1 MGSSK
6 LHHVF
11 TETSPT
17 PHHLAK
23 LWMKLGLSRNPTL
36 APEAAA
42 KSIFIQL
49 PQMSCLHWG
58 TFPVTQKL
66 HSKEQ
71 SEHSSTLL
79 PVPRPSSQPSPS
91 SRQSCALL
99 LHIHGWE
106 MSRLI
111 CRASLLLSCPF
122 PPSCLNTQLYTVLP
136 PQNPVL
142 CELLG
147 SAQHSG
153 WTSLGGLHWGQ

>member
-42 KSIFIQL
+42 KSTFTQL

-111 CRASLLLSCPF
+111 CRASLQSAALMSLPTLL
-122 PPSCLNTQLYTVLP
+122 
-136 PQNPVL
+136 PQHPAL
-142 CELLG
+142 HC
-147 SAQHSG
+147 S
-153 WTSLGGLHWGQ
+153 SLTKSSSV

>member
-106 MSRLI
+106 MSWLI
-111 CRASLLLSCPF
+111 CRASLQSAALMSHPTLL
-122 PPSCLNTQLYTVLP
+122 
-136 PQNPVL
+136 PQHP
-142 CELLG
+142 
-147 SAQHSG
+147 A
-153 WTSLGGLHWGQ
+153 LHCSSPTKSRSV